1 MNHNYTVAD
10 ERNLK
15 ILAQAEDQIK
25 GFHRHPFALLAER
38 CSMPEQEVRERL
50 AGMLRVGTIR
60 RVRQT
65 LLATSLAQGALVAWK
80 IPEDKLLAAYD
91 WLREHDPFSGHVVLR
106 SCDDSAAPGA
116 DYRLWTTL
124 KVPTGYGSI
133 DEHCHILM
141 SHIAALDFV
150 PLPTIGMFA
159 LSVGHVRRA
168 SLNMGDKL
176 PQAAPMDCPTSPC
189 LSQREWDV
197 LLSLKESLLPE
208 EFVHEPWAL
217 RAQALGMT
225 LENFCEMAEQLDKKL
240 VIGRFA
246 SFLDHA
252 ALKGRHGGK
261 RSGGLFH
268 WTVPAGMEER
278 AGGECGRH
286 ICMTHC
292 YWRGNGAVFGSAQI
306 MGVVHGNSREEVLEH
321 KALIDAHLKLCEI
334 PVIHTALFWS
344 ERSEIRPSE
353 IRPDLYQ
360 LWLSRYR
367 R

>member
-1 MNHNYTVAD
+1 MDNDYSVAD
-10 ERNLK
+10 GRNLL

-25 GFHRHPFALLAER
+25 GFHRHPFTELSKR
-38 CSMPEQEVRERL
+38 CSISEQEVMERL

-80 IPEDKLLAAYD
+80 LPEEKLLAAYD
-91 WLREHDPFSGHVVLR
+91 WLMAHDPFSGHVVLR
-106 SCDDSAAPGA
+106 SCDDTTAAGA

-133 DEHCHILM
+133 DEHCRILM
-141 SHIAALDFV
+141 RYIGALDFV
-150 PLPTIGMFA
+150 PLPTVGMFA

-168 SLNMGDKL
+168 KLQLGDKL
-176 PQAAPMDCPTSPC
+176 PQAALMDCPTSPT

-197 LLSLKESLLPE
+197 LLALKESLKPE
-208 EFVHEPWAL
+208 EFVHETWAL
-217 RAQALGMT
+217 RAEALDMP
-225 LENFCEMAEQLDKKL
+225 LEDFCEIAQQLDEKQ

-246 SFLDHA
+246 TFLDVA
-252 ALKGRHGGK
+252 ARGGRHGGS

-292 YWRGNGAVFGSAQI
+292 YWRSNGAAFGGAQI
-306 MGVVHGNSREEVLEH
+306 MGVVHGNSREDVLAH
-321 KALIDAHLKLCEI
+321 KATIDAHLLACEI
-334 PVIHTALFWS
+334 PLLHTAVFWS
-344 ERSEIRPSE
+344 NRSEVRPSE
-353 IRPDLYQ
+353 IRPDLY
-360 LWLSRYR
+360 LGWLSIYS
-367 R
+367 